1 MNISIR
7 HLINILNHEGISLRE
22 KQEYLKKY
30 QVNTKRRLSIHHRS
44 QVLVEKLAE
53 MIQKRLTND
62 LYIFYEHD
70 EDRLHIDDQ
79 EPCHN
84 DLGETISYE
93 NYMDNYL
100 SCISCDSTTYY
111 DDVEHVHGDSYC
123 PSCYRRQCYYCEDCD
138 SNQFNDDPCSCEDD
152 RDYADEDTGL
162 LCDSTKVELQYY
174 GVDTTST
181 VVEETMGTEI
191 ETEARTDYAVYDL
204 VQEINDIFNKEKEN
218 LICVRDGS
226 LDQEIGFEMVS
237 TNATFDYHKNHFW
250 NEFFKSD
257 IPTKKLRAF
266 KGSRTAI
273 HIHFSRN
280 AFTTHQLKH
289 LNAFYH
295 KAENK
300 SFLVDVAQRECTQ
313 YASYVPSITYFDDV
327 EHTGKKYRAINFS
340 NSKTVEVRIF
350 KSNVKPISFFRCL
363 ELVHSIN
370 QFIKTVEEH
379 RTDSISYTEYFDYL
393 LNNPDKRYANLLL
406 WLDQN
411 EYFEHLQYIEDF
423 KIRYANFKS
432 IVEDFKEN
440 NQELI
445 DLESEDN

>member
-1 MNISIR
+1 MNISIK
-7 HLINILNHEGISLRE
+7 HLINIFNHEGISLEE
-22 KQEYLKKY
+22 KQKYLKKY
-30 QVNTKRRLSIHHRS
+30 QVNTTRRLSIHHRS
-44 QVLVEKLAE
+44 AHFVEKLAE

-62 LYIFYEHD
+62 LYVFYEHD
-70 EDRLHIDDQ
+70 EDRIYLDDN
-79 EPCHN
+79 EPEYN
-84 DLGETISYE
+84 DRGNTISHE
-93 NYMDNYL
+93 NYMDNYS
-100 SCISCDSTTYY
+100 SCISCDSTVHL
-111 DDVEHVHGDSYC
+111 DDIEHVHGDTYC
-123 PSCYRRQCYYCEDCD
+123 YTCFRRQCYFCEHCEE
-138 SNQFNDDPCSCEDD
+138 NQFNDDPCSCEDE
-152 RDYADEDTGL
+152 RYPDEDTGL
-162 LCDSTKVELQYY
+162 LSDQTEVELQYH

-191 ETEARTDYAVYDL
+191 EAEARSDYAVYDL
-204 VQEINDIFNKEKEN
+204 VEEINNIFNRDREN

-266 KGSRTAI
+266 KGSKTGI

-280 AFTTHQLKH
+280 AFNTHQLKH

-295 KAENK
+295 NPKNK
-300 SFLVDVAQRECTQ
+300 SFLVDIAQRECTQ
-313 YASYVPSITYFDDV
+313 YASYVPSINYFDDV
-327 EHTGKKYRAINFS
+327 EATGKKYRAINFS
-340 NSKTVEVRIF
+340 KPKTVEVRIF

-379 RTDSISYTEYFDYL
+379 RTDSIDYTEYFDFL
-393 LNNPDKRYANLLL
+393 LNNPDERYVNLLL

-445 DLESEDN
+445 ALESEDN

>member
-30 QVNTKRRLSIHHRS
+30 QVNNKRRLSIHHRS
-44 QVLVEKLAE
+44 EVFNNKIAE
-53 MIQKRLTND
+53 MIEKRLTND
-62 LYIFYEHD
+62 LYVFYDHD
-70 EDRLHIDDQ
+70 ENKLCVDDQ
-79 EPCHN
+79 EPELN
-84 DLGETISYE
+84 DRGETISYY
-93 NYMDNYL
+93 NYCDNYN
-100 SCISCDSTTYY
+100 SCSSCCETVYHEDIEY
-111 DDVEHVHGDSYC
+111 VHGDSFC
-123 PSCYRRQCYYCEDCD
+123 PSCYSRQCYYCEECEEA
-138 SNQFNDDPCSCEDD
+138 QFNDDPCSCEDN
-152 RDYADEDTGL
+152 RYPDEDTGL
-162 LCDSTKVELQYY
+162 LSDQTEVELQYH
-174 GVDTTST
+174 GIDTST
-181 VVEETMGTEI
+181 EETMGLEI
-191 ETEARTDYAVYDL
+191 ETEARSDYAVYDL

-226 LDQEIGFEMVS
+226 LDAEIGFEMVS

-266 KGSRTAI
+266 KGSRTGI

-280 AFTTHQLKH
+280 AFNTHQLKH

-295 KAENK
+295 NPKNK
-300 SFLVDVAQRECTQ
+300 SFLVDIAQRECTQ
-313 YASYVPSITYFDDV
+313 YASYVPSINYFDDV
-327 EHTGKKYRAINFS
+327 EATGKKYRAINFS
-340 NSKTVEVRIF
+340 KSKTVEVRIF

-379 RTDSISYTEYFDYL
+379 RTDSIDYTEYFDFL
-393 LNNPDKRYANLLL
+393 LNNPDERYVNLLL

-423 KIRYANFKS
+423 RIRYANFKS

-445 DLESEDN
+445 ALESEDN